1 MAARPRLPHANRAR
15 PQYWLRRPAASG
27 VLLAAGAT
35 TMFYPAFAFPLW
47 WQWFRQRGQAWPFVF
62 GFAGLSLAMLALV
75 FLGESSLRLFFDST
89 LLNQE
94 GSGGYG
100 SSHFGF
106 WGQFQSLA
114 FLKRPVLVLYLGSCL
129 LLGLWPRRLD
139 LRGFL
144 YLTAAV
150 VLGTQLWKTHAGGT
164 YMGWFVPFLVL
175 ASLLP
180 MRSSPAGQKTTPAI
194 ERAGGLRRK

>member
-1 MAARPRLPHANRAR
+1 MRIAVSMAIIAL
-15 PQYWLRRPAASG
+15 LVVTLPAAVAS
-27 VLLAAGAT
+27 AQASD
-35 TMFYPAFAFPLW
+35 
-47 WQWFRQRGQAWPFVF
+47 RQRAIDI
-62 GFAGLSLAMLALV
+62 ALDYEPMQDAVPEGPGMV

-114 FLKRPVLVLYLGSCL
+114 FLKRLVLVLYLASCL

-150 VLGTQLWKTHAGGT
+150 VLGTQLWKTHAGGI

-175 ASLLP
+175 AFLLP
-180 MRSSPAGQKTTPAI
+180 MRSSPAGQKATPAI